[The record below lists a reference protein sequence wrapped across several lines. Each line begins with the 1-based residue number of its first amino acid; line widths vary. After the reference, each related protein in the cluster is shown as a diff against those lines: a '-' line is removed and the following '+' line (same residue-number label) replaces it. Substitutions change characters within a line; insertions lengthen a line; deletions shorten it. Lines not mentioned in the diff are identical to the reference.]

1 MNSLRA
7 SEKLISGN
15 EKAVIKKHLYTKHA
29 SVLTGSKLLHTVTFF
44 KCLIH
49 YALIEDFSNALLLHL
64 YGN

>member
-15 EKAVIKKHLYTKHA
+15 ENCYKEAPLYKACECVNWVQTPSH
-29 SVLTGSKLLHTVTFF
+29 SDFF